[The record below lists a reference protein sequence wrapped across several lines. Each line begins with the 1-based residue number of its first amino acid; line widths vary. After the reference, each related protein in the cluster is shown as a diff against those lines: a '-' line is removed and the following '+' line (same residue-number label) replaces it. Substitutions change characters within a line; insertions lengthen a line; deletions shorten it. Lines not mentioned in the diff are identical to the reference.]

1 MKNIRIIEG
10 TYGHRPGDGNKVVPV
25 DRGQC
30 CEVPDAE
37 AARLVS
43 IKVAEYVEEPVAT
56 PPGGTDDGGTGTNT
70 PDGSVPPKAPAAFR
84 VEELPEKAEAL
95 DIVDG
100 HFTEDSLNKMTNA
113 DLKAL
118 AIDLGLDLK
127 KCGNKAA
134 LVALLLPVEIV
145 EDEDEGGD
153 DGSVPPAAP
162 GDTIVQ

>member
-10 TYGHRPGDGNKVVPV
+10 TYGHRPGAGNKVVPV

-30 CEVPDAE
+30 CEVPDEE

-43 IKVAEYVEEPVAT
+43 IKVAEYAEEPVAT
-56 PPGGTDDGGTGTNT
+56 PPGGTNDGGTGTNT
-70 PDGSVPPKAPAAFR
+70 PDGSVPPTAPAAFR

-100 HFTEDSLNKMTNA
+100 HFTEESLSRLKNA
-113 DLKAL
+113 ELKAL
-118 AIDLGLDLK
+118 AIDLGLDPG
-127 KCGNKAA
+127 KCGNKAEF
-134 LVALLLPVEIV
+134 VSLLLPVEIV
-145 EDEDEGGD
+145 EDEAED
-153 DGSVPPAAP
+153 DGSVPPTAP